1 MYKYI
6 IVINIITFIIY
17 GIDKYQAIK
26 QKERISE
33 FSLLLLSSISSYG
46 AALGMV
52 IFHHK
57 TKKIKFKLSVTF
69 FLIINTLIYI
79 KILLKWVEFF
89 IYLIF
94 LFYLFLLYAQMT
106 LHLMFPLLL
115 FQLLQS
121 FVAHLEQ

>member
-6 IVINIITFIIY
+6 TVINIITFIIY

-46 AALGMV
+46 AALGMA

-79 KILLKWVEFF
+79 KILLK
-89 IYLIF
+89 
-94 LFYLFLLYAQMT
+94 
-106 LHLMFPLLL
+106 
-115 FQLLQS
+115 
-121 FVAHLEQ
+121 

>member
-79 KILLKWVEFF
+79 KILLK
-89 IYLIF
+89 
-94 LFYLFLLYAQMT
+94 
-106 LHLMFPLLL
+106 
-115 FQLLQS
+115 
-121 FVAHLEQ
+121 